1 MILYILGRSI
11 KIKITDNNNSMID
24 FFSFHGN
31 YTDNLTIITVGKII
45 KMEWHLII
53 DNRM

>member
-24 FFSFHGN
+24 F
-31 YTDNLTIITVGKII
+31 TDNLTIITVGKII

>member
-24 FFSFHGN
+24 FIN
-31 YTDNLTIITVGKII
+31 YFTDNLTIITVGKII